1 MDIGGCGF
9 TTVPYP
15 IQAAVQKTTM
25 SDDFL
30 HALTAALPGAV
41 FIGDAIPARY
51 RADWSGLAPVTPLA
65 LVRPLDTAGV
75 ARTLSLCNLHR
86 VPVVAQGGLT
96 GLAGGAHPIAGG
108 VALSLDRMSG
118 IEEIDP
124 VMATMTVKAGTP
136 LSVVQAAAIE
146 AGLFFGLDLGARD
159 SCSIGGNIATN
170 AGGNRVIRY
179 GMTRESVLG
188 IEAVLA
194 DGTVVSSLNKML
206 KNNAGYD
213 VKQLF
218 IGSEGTLGVITR
230 AVLRLQA
237 RPAAIDSAFCA
248 CPDFEAVL
256 KLLQQARRRLGAS
269 LTSFEVMWPSF
280 YDFMTAKLPQLR
292 RPFAKAH
299 GCYVLIEA
307 SGTDAVHNGALLGE
321 LLAQGLEEA
330 WITDAVLPASER
342 DARDLW
348 AVRESV
354 SEYGRVI
361 GPLTAFDV
369 GLPTAGTG
377 LVVAEVEGECRRRWP
392 DAIILAYG
400 HIGDS
405 NLHLVINVPALG
417 ERQPHDDIADLVYG
431 LVGRAGGTVS
441 AEHGIG
447 LVKKPYLALSRSPQ
461 ELALMARIKK
471 ALDPND
477 ILNTGKVAAFADLYP

>member
-1 MDIGGCGF
+1 MAFAESACK
-9 TTVPYP
+9 
-15 IQAAVQKTTM
+15 AVLQRTALQGTM
-25 SDDFL
+25 MSQEFL
-30 HALTAALPGAV
+30 DALTAALPDAI
-41 FIGDAIPARY
+41 FLGDGIPARF
-51 RADWSGLAPVTPLA
+51 RADWSGLSPVMPLA
-65 LVRPLDTAGV
+65 LVRPRDTAGV
-75 ARTLSLCNLHR
+75 ARALSLCNEHR
-86 VPVVAQGGLT
+86 VSVVPQGGMT
-96 GLAGGAHPIAGG
+96 GLAGGARPIAGG
-108 VALSLDRMSG
+108 VALSLDRMTG

-124 VMATMTVKAGTP
+124 VMATMTVQAGTP
-136 LSVVQAAAIE
+136 LAVVQVAAAE
-146 AGLFFGLDLGARD
+146 AGLFFGVDLGARD

-213 VKQLF
+213 LKQLF

-280 YDFMTAKLPQLR
+280 YDFMTGRLPQLR
-292 RPFAKAH
+292 RPFDRNH
-299 GCYVLIEA
+299 GGYVLVEA
-307 SGTDAVHNGALLGE
+307 SGADATQNGALLSE
-321 LLAQGLEEA
+321 LLAAGIEEGWVA
-330 WITDAVLPASER
+330 DAVLPASER

-354 SEYGRVI
+354 SEYGRVM

-369 GLPTAGTG
+369 GLPTVGTDG
-377 LVVAEVEGECRRRWP
+377 VVAEVESECRRRWP
-392 DAIILAYG
+392 DAIVLAYG

-405 NLHLVINVPALG
+405 NLHLVINVPASG
-417 ERQPHDDIADLVYG
+417 DGQPHDEIAALVYG
-431 LVGRAGGTVS
+431 LVGRAGGTIS

-447 LVKKPYLALSRSPQ
+447 VMKKPYLALSRSPQ
-461 ELALMARIKK
+461 ELALMARVKK

-477 ILNTGKVAAFADLYP
+477 ILNTGKVAAFAELCP